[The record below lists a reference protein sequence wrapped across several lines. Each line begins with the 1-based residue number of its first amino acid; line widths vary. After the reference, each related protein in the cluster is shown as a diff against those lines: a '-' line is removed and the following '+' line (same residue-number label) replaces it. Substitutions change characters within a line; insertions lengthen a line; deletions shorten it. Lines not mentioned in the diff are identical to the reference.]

1 MSNQD
6 FGRGSSTT
14 FESNSE
20 ENSRRS
26 DRSQTSGEET
36 FPRASEMARD
46 AAGKAK
52 QAAAQ
57 TVSSVTQ
64 NVKEMLDRQ
73 IGTGATVAGHF
84 ASGVRKAA
92 DDVAKDSPMMAGL
105 ARSFADTMDGYA
117 HGLQDKTADQL
128 IGTASDFAR
137 REPALVFGIAAVAG
151 FLAFR
156 TFKNAQ
162 PLASPPMQPAQS
174 RAWQT
179 I

>member
-14 FESNSE
+14 FQSDSE

-26 DRSQTSGEET
+26 DRSQTSREET
-36 FPRASEMARD
+36 FSRASEMARD
-46 AAGKAK
+46 AAEKAK

-57 TVSSVTQ
+57 TVSSVGQ
-64 NVKEMLDRQ
+64 NIKEMLDRQ

-84 ASGVRKAA
+84 ASSVRTAA
-92 DDVAKDSPMMAGL
+92 DDVAKDSPMMAGFV
-105 ARSFADTMDGYA
+105 RSFADTMDGYA
-117 HGLQDKTADQL
+117 HRLQEKTADQL
-128 IGTASDFAR
+128 IGAASDFAR
-137 REPALVFGIAAVAG
+137 RDPALVFGIAAVAG

-162 PLASPPMQPAQS
+162 PLASSSMQPGQS
-174 RAWQT
+174 
-179 I
+179 